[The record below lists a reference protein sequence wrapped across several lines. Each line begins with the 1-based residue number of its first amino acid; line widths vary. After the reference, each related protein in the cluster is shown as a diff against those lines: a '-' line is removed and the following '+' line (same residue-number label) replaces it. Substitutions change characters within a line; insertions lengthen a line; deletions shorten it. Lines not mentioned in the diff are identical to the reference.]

1 MSTARRVDQAMAL
14 AAKDMLPEKIGKEL
28 RTRYRQLPVMLH
40 TAGLA
45 ATYAFV
51 LSKKDNS
58 ELGPAYRKVADGI
71 RKHIG
76 DRALIGGRTHWGDDF
91 ELLEALAQANR
102 SDYMRASAEIFALAT
117 WLSRLAE
124 ARFRDAN
131 ADSGTAAGEPQP
143 SGEETT

>member
-1 MSTARRVDQAMAL
+1 MAL
-14 AAKDMLPEKIGKEL
+14 AAKDMLPEKIDKRL

-51 LSKKDNS
+51 LSKRDDS
-58 ELGPAYRKVADGI
+58 ALGTAYRKVADGI

-76 DRALIGGRTHWGDDF
+76 DRALIGGKTHWRDDF
-91 ELLEALAQANR
+91 ELLEALGRADR
-102 SDYMRASAEIFALAT
+102 PDYSRASAEISALAG

-131 ADSGTAAGEPQP
+131 ADSGAATGGARP
-143 SGEETT
+143 SGEGTA